1 MRFATSMLLLLVSVG
16 FSSCK
21 KDADP
26 RSDSGLIGTWRLVNH
41 QCYCAPTPLASETVT
56 FTATTFTFSR
66 FAPQPGY
73 GLFMSGTYEPANVT
87 LCGLPNPGAGLRLT
101 DAVANIGPRDVQFTI
116 KVDTL
121 ILDYGSPCDAPR
133 DTYVRAQP

>member
-1 MRFATSMLLLLVSVG
+1 MRFATSLLLLLVSAS

-21 KDADP
+21 KDSEP
-26 RSDSGLIGTWRLVNH
+26 RADSGLIGTWRLVNR
-41 QCYCAPTPLASETVT
+41 QCYCAPTPLPNETLT

-66 FAPQPGY
+66 FAPQPAPY
-73 GLFMSGTYEPANVT
+73 PFTNGTYQPAAVT

-116 KVDTL
+116 QADTL
-121 ILDYGSPCDAPR
+121 VLDYGSPCDAPR